1 MEVSIK
7 SVIFASANKNKDI
20 MKKVIYVRCFPD
32 GMVTRNEKTCES
44 FDDLIRT
51 FDECVGSFRDFCK
64 EYGDFTEE
72 DLSHAEGNAM
82 GISHRVKVIDA

>member
-1 MEVSIK
+1 
-7 SVIFASANKNKDI
+7 

-44 FDDLIRT
+44 FVDLART
-51 FDECVGSFRDFCK
+51 FDECVGSFRDFCN